1 MAKLNTYIVH
11 AQYREETESEIAS
24 VLNADYDCRLRVKAG
39 DITEAIEVAQK
50 YIGAKYSIDSAS
62 MNGGYVNVF

>member
-1 MAKLNTYIVH
+1 MAKQTYIVH

-24 VLNADYDCRLRVKAG
+24 VLNADYDCRLQVKAG
-39 DITEAIEVAQK
+39 NITEAIEIAQD

-62 MNGGYVNVF
+62 MHGGYVNIF